1 MTTADT
7 APLDLSRPEWRDHPH
22 HLKDELLARLE
33 GGIAIDANLPR
44 PADTLTVQL
53 LIAARRSAEQAG
65 VAFTVQ
71 NVSDPF
77 RDGLRILGLHNEI
90 LA

>member
-7 APLDLSRPEWRDHPH
+7 DPLDLSLPEWRDDPH
-22 HLKDELLARLE
+22 RLKDELLARLE
-33 GGIAIDANLPR
+33 GGIVMDANLQR
-44 PADTLTVQL
+44 PADTLTLQL

-65 VAFTVQ
+65 VAFTLQ

-77 RDGLRILGLHNEI
+77 REGLRILGLHNEI